1 MQIPSNLQAN
11 LRTSQHKSQQ
21 QQMTKKHEV
30 NTSQVDKIIYTH
42 TIHVWYIYLPL
53 IVFIGKLW

>member
-42 TIHVWYIYLPL
+42 YHPCMVYLPT
-53 IVFIGKLW
+53 FDCFYW